1 MTTPDAGHSLTD
13 AIKFWELRAA
23 KEPNLTKRSIY
34 QKHADDLRALEQQG
48 AKDVVREEE
57 E

>member
-1 MTTPDAGHSLTD
+1 MTNPNAGHSLTD

-23 KEPNLTKRSIY
+23 NESNLTKRSIY

-48 AKDVVREEE
+48 AKDAVQEEE
-57 E
+57 A